1 MSVIDEHIS
10 ERPLSEGTPGETA
23 PELVATRR
31 GQVIRTAVIL
41 AVAALAVYGGFI
53 LLMAERSQ
61 G

>member
-1 MSVIDEHIS
+1 MAALDEHVAK
-10 ERPLSEGTPGETA
+10 PAA
-23 PELVATRR
+23 PASAPSRRTDDRR
-31 GQVIRTAVIL
+31 GQVVRTAIIL